1 MGPIAGQILL
11 QFVFIAINA
20 IFAATEIALISLN
33 ENKLRR
39 EADAGDKRAAQMLKI
54 AETPT
59 TFLSTI
65 QIAITLSGF
74 LGAAFGADNF
84 ADRITD
90 YFVNTVGVTA
100 IPASTINTLSVVV
113 VTVVISY
120 FTLVLGELVPKRV
133 AMKKSEQIARVI
145 CGFINGMSKV
155 CKPIIWLLTKST
167 NGVLRLMRI
176 SPEDEEEEVSE
187 EDMRFIWMDSTHDEI
202 IETIRSSGLSRFP
215 VIGEDADDVKG
226 LLIARD
232 YLLNEEREEKQTL
245 EALIR
250 PAYFVPESVRADVL
264 FRNMQIKKVHM
275 AIVVDEYGGTSGLV
289 TMEDLLEEIVGNIYD
304 ETDPLEARE
313 ITELEPGV
321 FRVAGH
327 CDLDTLRE
335 RLGVDIPENDEID
348 TLSGLIINEL
358 SNVPEDG
365 STFDIDLC
373 GMHVHVDE
381 VRDRRVEWTTVRL
394 PAKDEAAEE
403 ALPAAK
409 ED

>member
-39 EADAGDKRAAQMLKI
+39 EADAGDKRAALMLKI
-54 AETPT
+54 SETPT

-100 IPASTINTLSVVV
+100 IPASTINTLSVIV

-145 CGFINGMSKV
+145 CGFISGMSKI

-167 NGVLRLMRI
+167 NGVLRLMHI

-187 EDMRFIWMDSTHDEI
+187 EEI
-202 IETIRSSGLSRFP
+202 RYMVDVGEEKGTIETS
-215 VIGEDADDVKG
+215 E
-226 LLIARD
+226 RD
-232 YLLNEEREEKQTL
+232 M
-245 EALIR
+245 I
-250 PAYFVPESVRADVL
+250 
-264 FRNMQIKKVHM
+264 
-275 AIVVDEYGGTSGLV
+275 
-289 TMEDLLEEIVGNIYD
+289 
-304 ETDPLEARE
+304 
-313 ITELEPGV
+313 
-321 FRVAGH
+321 
-327 CDLDTLRE
+327 
-335 RLGVDIPENDEID
+335 
-348 TLSGLIINEL
+348 
-358 SNVPEDG
+358 
-365 STFDIDLC
+365 
-373 GMHVHVDE
+373 
-381 VRDRRVEWTTVRL
+381 
-394 PAKDEAAEE
+394 
-403 ALPAAK
+403 
-409 ED
+409 

>member
-39 EADAGDKRAAQMLKI
+39 EADAGDKRAALMLKI
-54 AETPT
+54 SETPT

-100 IPASTINTLSVVV
+100 IPAATINTLSVIV

-145 CGFINGMSKV
+145 CGFISGMSKI
-155 CKPIIWLLTKST
+155 CKPVIWLLTKST
-167 NGVLRLMRI
+167 NGVLRLMHI

-187 EDMRFIWMDSTHDEI
+187 EEIRYMVDVGEEKGTIETSERDMIENIFEFNNITAEDVMVHRTDMRFIWMDSTHDEI
-202 IETIRSSGLSRFP
+202 IETIRTSGLSRFP

-232 YLLNEEREEKQTL
+232 YLLNEERAEKQPL

-264 FRNMQIKKVHM
+264 FRNMQIKKVHL
-275 AIVVDEYGGTSGLV
+275 AIIRIS
-289 TMEDLLEEIVGNIYD
+289 I
-304 ETDPLEARE
+304 RHQR
-313 ITELEPGV
+313 PGDHG
-321 FRVAGH
+321 R
-327 CDLDTLRE
+327 
-335 RLGVDIPENDEID
+335 
-348 TLSGLIINEL
+348 
-358 SNVPEDG
+358 
-365 STFDIDLC
+365 
-373 GMHVHVDE
+373 
-381 VRDRRVEWTTVRL
+381 
-394 PAKDEAAEE
+394 PA
-403 ALPAAK
+403 
-409 ED
+409 